1 MFSKLQPM
9 TSKDN
14 LTPPSD
20 PVESMLG
27 ALTLTTSQ
35 ARTREDIFTAP
46 SQWQPHGRVFGGQ
59 VMAQAALAAM
69 HTIPEGRT
77 IHSLHGYFLRP
88 GDITEAITL
97 SADRIHDGRSFS
109 TRRVQ
114 AYQKGEPIFSMI
126 ASFQDDDPGLDH
138 FSPMPQNIP
147 DPETLPSAQEVLR
160 GINHPLADVWATTR
174 AFDLRHHPSPI
185 YIDGDRER
193 TAHQAVWLKALSP
206 LPDDPHLHKAALAYA
221 SDFSI
226 LEPVMRAHGISW
238 STPGLK
244 IASLDHAMW
253 WHRPHRV
260 DEWFL
265 YVQESPSARGG
276 RGLALGRIFSQEG
289 LLIASVAQ
297 EGMVRVPNPS

>member
-1 MFSKLQPM
+1 MASLNDLSPAG
-9 TSKDN
+9 
-14 LTPPSD
+14 D
-20 PVESMLG
+20 PVASMLT
-27 ALTLTTSQ
+27 ALTLEGSRASTG
-35 ARTREDIFTAP
+35 EDIFTAP

-69 HTIPEGRT
+69 HTIPAKRA

-88 GDITEAITL
+88 GDISESITL

-114 AYQKGEPIFSMI
+114 AYQHAQPIFSMI
-126 ASFQDDDPGLDH
+126 SSFQDEDPGLDH
-138 FSPMPQNIP
+138 HAPMPEGIP
-147 DPETLPSAQEVLR
+147 DPESLPSAQEVL
-160 GINHPLADVWATTR
+160 GAINHPLADVWATTR

-185 YIDGDRER
+185 YIDGNRER
-193 TAHQAVWLKALSP
+193 TPHQAVWLKALSP
-206 LPDDPHLHKAALAYA
+206 LPDDENLHRAALAYA

-244 IASLDHAMW
+244 VASLDHAMW
-253 WHRPHRV
+253 WHRFHRV

-265 YVQESPSARGG
+265 YVQESPFARGG
-276 RGLALGRIFSQEG
+276 RGLALGRIFNQQGE
-289 LLIASVAQ
+289 LIASVAQ
-297 EGMVRVPNPS
+297 EGMVRIPSPS

>member
-1 MFSKLQPM
+1 MD
-9 TSKDN
+9 TSRD
-14 LTPPSD
+14 TPAVPAD
-20 PVESMLG
+20 AMASMLT
-27 ALTLTTSQ
+27 ALTLTSST

-69 HTIPEGRT
+69 ATTPDERV

-88 GDITEAITL
+88 GDIGEGITF
-97 SADRIHDGRSFS
+97 AVDRIHDGRSFS

-114 AYQKGEPIFSMI
+114 AYQKGMPIFSMI

-138 FSPMPQNIP
+138 QATMPEGIP
-147 DPETLPSAQEVLR
+147 DPESLPSAQEVLSR
-160 GINHPLADVWATTR
+160 INHPIADVWAKTR
-174 AFDLRHHPSPI
+174 AFDLRHHPSSL
-185 YIDGDRER
+185 YVSVDGEHVP
-193 TAHQAVWLKALSP
+193 HQAVWLKSIGP
-206 LPDDPHLHKAALAYA
+206 LPDDPKVHRAALAYA

-226 LEPVMRAHGISW
+226 LEPVMRAHGVSW
-238 STPGLK
+238 ATPGLK
-244 IASLDHAMW
+244 VASLDHAMW
-253 WHRPHRV
+253 WHRFARA

-265 YVQESPSARGG
+265 YLQESPSAKGG
-276 RGLALGRIFSQEG
+276 RGLSLGKIFSQDG

>member
-1 MFSKLQPM
+1 
-9 TSKDN
+9 
-14 LTPPSD
+14 
-20 PVESMLG
+20 
-27 ALTLTTSQ
+27 
-35 ARTREDIFTAP
+35 
-46 SQWQPHGRVFGGQ
+46 
-59 VMAQAALAAM
+59 
-69 HTIPEGRT
+69 
-77 IHSLHGYFLRP
+77 
-88 GDITEAITL
+88 
-97 SADRIHDGRSFS
+97 
-109 TRRVQ
+109 
-114 AYQKGEPIFSMI
+114 
-126 ASFQDDDPGLDH
+126 
-138 FSPMPQNIP
+138 
-147 DPETLPSAQEVLR
+147 
-160 GINHPLADVWATTR
+160 
-174 AFDLRHHPSPI
+174 
-185 YIDGDRER
+185 
-193 TAHQAVWLKALSP
+193 
-206 LPDDPHLHKAALAYA
+206 LPDDPHLHQAALAYA